1 MGRSEAVQ
9 LLQRHAGN
17 LRSAINAFTRNDG

>member
-1 MGRSEAVQ
+1 MDRSEAVQ
-9 LLQRHAGN
+9 LLQRHGGN